1 VDVRGVYS
9 GDGAHVLFET
19 AESLVA
25 EDLDQESDVY
35 ETDGRTVSLVS
46 IGPTGGNGPHFAY
59 PGGVSF
65 NGSHVFFMTREALVP
80 EDVDGADIEGGTDV
94 YERGGGATRLIS
106 TIQPDCLECNF
117 VFAGAS
123 DDGRHVFFHNFYD
136 VYESFEGTVTLAS
149 TGPTGRPG
157 AIDSVETFLE
167 NSADGTHLFF
177 HSRDNLVA
185 EDHDNCGSP
194 GVTTPCQDFYERVGG
209 ETHLISTGPTGGNA
223 RIDNFYGNSFAASRD
238 GRHAVFATPEPL
250 VAEDTDT
257 SYDLYDRANG
267 ETRLVS
273 TGPSSTGAPSFPLL
287 GYPNTN
293 TISDDGGR
301 IFFTTEEQL
310 VPEDQD
316 ALRDV
321 YLRADDT
328 TTLISTGP
336 RDDGA
341 VGAAFDRA
349 TPSGDHVLFRAF
361 GRLTANDRDSLPD
374 TYEWSRGK
382 ITLVS
387 IGPAGGNGNC
397 DDEEFEFACR
407 PGVLGVS
414 VDGRRVSFGT
424 EESLVANDT
433 DHEFD
438 TYVRIAGMTR
448 LVTRGTVGG
457 NGPFHAS
464 GVAMAPD
471 GQTVWFQTAERLS
484 PSDQDA
490 QLDLYVVRA
499 AGPKPCARCDG

>member
-1 VDVRGVYS
+1 
-9 GDGAHVLFET
+9 VLFET

-25 EDLDQESDVY
+25 EDLDQETDVY

-46 IGPTGGNGPHFAY
+46 IGPAGGNGSDSAY
-59 PGGVSF
+59 PGGSSF
-65 NGSHVFFMTREALVP
+65 DGSRVFFMTREALVA
-80 EDVDGADIEGGTDV
+80 EDVDGGSDVDGNGDDV
-94 YERGGGATRLIS
+94 YERAGGVTTWIS
-106 TIQPDCLECNF
+106 TIQPDCSDCNF

-157 AIDSVETFLE
+157 AIDSVETFLG
-167 NSADGTHLFF
+167 NSTDGTHLFF

-185 EDHDNCGSP
+185 EDHDNCGPP

-209 ETHLISTGPTGGNA
+209 ETHLISIGPTGGNA

-257 SYDLYDRANG
+257 SYDLYDRTEG
-267 ETRLVS
+267 QTRLVS
-273 TGPSSTGAPSFPLL
+273 TGPSSEGATAFPRL
-287 GYPNTN
+287 GYLNTN
-293 TISDDGGR
+293 TISEDGAR

-310 VPEDQD
+310 VPEDRD

-321 YLRADDT
+321 YLRAGGT

-336 RDDGA
+336 HDNGA
-341 VGAAFDRA
+341 VGADFDRA

-361 GRLTANDRDSLPD
+361 GRLTARDTDSLPD
-374 TYEWSRGK
+374 TYEWSEGR
-382 ITLVS
+382 IRLVS

-397 DDEEFEFACR
+397 EDEEFPFACW
-407 PGVLGVS
+407 PGVVGVS
-414 VDGRRVSFGT
+414 RDGARAFFAT
-424 EESLVANDT
+424 EESLVKADT

-438 TYVRIAGMTR
+438 IYVRLDGSTR
-448 LVTRGTVGG
+448 LVTHGSVGG
-457 NGPFHAS
+457 NGPFHTQV
-464 GVAMAPD
+464 VAVGPD
-471 GQTVWFQTAERLS
+471 GEAVWFTTAERLAS
-484 PSDQDA
+484 NDADDQI
-490 QLDLYVVRA
+490 DLYVARKRPSPRCLR
-499 AGPKPCARCDG
+499 PKPRFCNRD